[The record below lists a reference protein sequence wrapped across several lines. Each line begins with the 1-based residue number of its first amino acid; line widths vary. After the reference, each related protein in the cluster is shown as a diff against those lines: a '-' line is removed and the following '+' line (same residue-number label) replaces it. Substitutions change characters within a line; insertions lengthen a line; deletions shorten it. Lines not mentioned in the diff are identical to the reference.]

1 MRMGKRR
8 TAALL
13 LAAMAMATAGCGGDS
28 EEPTAET
35 TPAVEQEAP
44 PATTETDSAAA
55 EAEAEEERRER
66 QRERRREREGE
77 RRQRERERKSDA
89 EIERGREFYLRM
101 DDLAIALDDAIDQA
115 LDGDP
120 AGVQQISRL
129 RAQILDRVNDHL
141 LAGGDTSVGGNLLL
155 SAATQAREAARSGNL
170 PRLVDARRDIT
181 EARNKLAQEAI
192 G

>member
-1 MRMGKRR
+1 MAVVL
-8 TAALL
+8 TSL
-13 LAAMAMATAGCGGDS
+13 LALAAAACGED
-28 EEPTAET
+28 EESRSAST
-35 TPAVEQEAP
+35 TPTIEQQAP
-44 PATTETDSAAA
+44 PAPTASDPADAA
-55 EAEAEEERRER
+55 EKAEAERRER
-66 QRERRREREGE
+66 QRERKRERERE
-77 RRQRERERKSDA
+77 RRQRERERESDA

-115 LDGDP
+115 LDDDP
-120 AGVQQISRL
+120 AGVQRIGRL
-129 RAQILDRVNDHL
+129 RAQILDRLNDHL

-181 EARNKLAQEAI
+181 EARNKLAEEAI